1 MIRNMVTIFEKP
13 FNTIDSGAVDPRSAP
28 AHR

>member
-1 MIRNMVTIFEKP
+1 MAKDMVTIFVES
-13 FNTIDSGAVDPRSAP
+13 FRTAESGAVDPRSAP